1 MRPNGNWGITAWAL
15 QHDLRALKSV
25 ARGLGAG
32 PHWQGEV
39 FHRRAEAKKGR
50 RQWEE
55 GSGGKSC
62 RNGEQTV
69 SRRRSHVVS
78 GPTRVL
84 VRLTRP
90 FSHPRARPVFPTFDF
105 CSVPII
111 AYWAPTGCSS
121 VRGSSLSVSQLL
133 WASLD
138 SLEYLW
144 PLKLCSQKLYTT
156 GSSACCSVMT

>member
-1 MRPNGNWGITAWAL
+1 MRVGLNLTSDLQGGGAHSAL
-15 QHDLRALKSV
+15 PSSWEGGSRLGWDTGEIHF
-25 ARGLGAG
+25 LGAG

-55 GSGGKSC
+55 GPEGKSC

-78 GPTRVL
+78 DPPRVL

-111 AYWAPTGCSS
+111 AY
-121 VRGSSLSVSQLL
+121 
-133 WASLD
+133 
-138 SLEYLW
+138 
-144 PLKLCSQKLYTT
+144 
-156 GSSACCSVMT
+156 